1 MPAGARPRRRIGSD
15 RGEAGCADA
24 TCSPASAVNSGSMKI
39 TFLGTSSG
47 APSRTRNVSSMA
59 LQLPQQATLWLFDCG
74 EATQHQILRS
84 PLRLSQLD
92 RIFFTHL
99 HGDHLFGLPGLLA
112 SRSMQNGGATPVTLY
127 GPAGL
132 GEYIRV
138 SLEISQ
144 SHLGY
149 PIHVE
154 VIKPGLVYED
164 DHFQVVCA
172 PVRHRIEAYG
182 YAVLEKTQPGQFDVE
197 RARALGIPPGPL
209 YGRLKNGETVELP
222 DGRKFDGRD
231 LVGPPRPGR
240 KIVHCGDTIY
250 TPASVELARDADVL
264 IHEATYLQAEAAQA
278 QRGMHST
285 AVTAAQVAQRANVK
299 MLILTHFSARYEA
312 GPQLAELLAE
322 ARAIFPNTVLAHDFY
337 SYEAP
342 RREPVSP

>member
-1 MPAGARPRRRIGSD
+1 
-15 RGEAGCADA
+15 
-24 TCSPASAVNSGSMKI
+24 MKL

-47 APSRTRNVSSMA
+47 APSRTRNVSSVA

-92 RIFFTHL
+92 RLFFTHL

-112 SRSMQNGGATPVTLY
+112 SRSMQNGGTTPVTLY

-132 GEYIRV
+132 AEYLRV

-144 SHLGY
+144 THLGY
-149 PIHVE
+149 PVHVE
-154 VIKPGLVYED
+154 VVRPGLVYED
-164 DHFQVVCA
+164 AQFQVVCA
-172 PVRHRIEAYG
+172 PVRHRIETYG
-182 YAVLEKTQPGQFDVE
+182 YAVQEKTQAGQFDVE
-197 RARALGIPPGPL
+197 QARVLGVPPGPL
-209 YGRLKNGETVELP
+209 YGRLKAGEIITLS
-222 DGRKFDGRD
+222 DGRMIDGRE

-240 KIVHCGDTIY
+240 RIVHCGDTVY
-250 TPASVELARDADVL
+250 TPSAVELARDADVL
-264 IHEATYLQAEAAQA
+264 IHEATYVQAELAQA

-285 AVTAAQVAQRANVK
+285 AATAAQVAQRAGAK
-299 MLILTHFSARYEA
+299 LLILTHFSARYES

-322 ARAIFPNTVLAHDFY
+322 ARAIFPHTILAHDFY

-342 RREPVSP
+342 RREPETDLF